1 MDPLLGSKGFIN
13 SAEMGL
19 PCAQLV
25 LNYGDTA
32 DDKTEVGLALTESTV

>member
-1 MDPLLGSKGFIN
+1 MNPLLGSKGFVD

-25 LNYGDTA
+25 LSSEDTA
-32 DDKTEVGLALTESTV
+32 GNKADVGLALMESTV